1 MKTVTKRYTTT
12 TTTTPSTSTQTTAS
26 KYGSDKLKLMKD
38 TFTVGTWNVRTL
50 WATGKLELL
59 RNEMKRYSYDVIGIS
74 EVRWTG
80 KGETTNGDFIWCGN
94 DNTHNKGVGMLL
106 STRARKALMSYN
118 PINPRLITA
127 RFKATPF
134 NITIIN
140 VYAPTSDATEN
151 DIEAFYSNLEDAIG
165 KTPKKDILILTGDW
179 NAKVGNDNTGWEA
192 VMGRYGYGT
201 RNERGEH
208 LLEFATLHN
217 LFICNTRFQQKPIR
231 KWTWESPDGIHK
243 NMIDLIM
250 IQKRWKTSVVNCRTF
265 QGADISSDHSLVLCN
280 IKLRLKNLH
289 NKPKYNQRLNIQQL
303 NDQTTKTSY
312 QKHLENNLNNIQTTK
327 NIDDHALQIEKAIKE
342 ALQASI
348 PTQKATSKK
357 PWISTQTL
365 ELADEKRKA
374 KQVKHISIQLNN
386 KYKHLCN
393 EVKKAARKDKD
404 KWIQTQCEEIQMGLK
419 VGNSKQAYNLVK
431 LLKKKFQPKLT
442 AIRDQD
448 GTIVQSKQGIMERW
462 TKYCSGLYEDNGGGE
477 KVVEEL
483 VNISPSN
490 DNSSYGIL
498 YNEVQDAIQKLKKN
512 KSPGTDEITAE
523 MIQSGGEK
531 LVHKIYELCNRAW
544 EEETIP
550 DEWGRSIL
558 VPIPKK
564 GDAMYYY
571 MPVKHGR

>member
-231 KWTWESPDGIHK
+231 KWTWESPD
-243 NMIDLIM
+243 
-250 IQKRWKTSVVNCRTF
+250 
-265 QGADISSDHSLVLCN
+265 
-280 IKLRLKNLH
+280 
-289 NKPKYNQRLNIQQL
+289 
-303 NDQTTKTSY
+303 
-312 QKHLENNLNNIQTTK
+312 
-327 NIDDHALQIEKAIKE
+327 DDHALQIEKAIKE

-404 KWIQTQCEEIQMGLK
+404 KWIQTQCGEIQMGLK

-462 TKYCSGLYEDNGGGE
+462 TKYCSGLYEDNGSGE

-564 GDAMYYY
+564 GDATKLITYE
-571 MPVKHGR
+571 